1 MKEKFL
7 PEGVIQACFATISLT
22 YHLFW
27 KKKRKEKENK
37 SKVEKYHIYTTQWQ
51 EYTPSLIL
59 KKKKKKKT
67 HTKQYYVKT
76 VQLNK
81 EKSN

>member
-7 PEGVIQACFATISLT
+7 PKGVIQACFTAISLT

-27 KKKRKEKENK
+27 ENRKENK
-37 SKVEKYHIYTTQWQ
+37 YKLEKHHIYKTM
-51 EYTPSLIL
+51 TPIYKSLIV
-59 KKKKKKKT
+59 KKKT
-67 HTKQYYVKT
+67 HSQQYYLKT

-81 EKSN
+81 ENSN

>member
-7 PEGVIQACFATISLT
+7 PKSVIQAHFSTISLT

-27 KKKRKEKENK
+27 KKEEENK
-37 SKVEKYHIYTTQWQ
+37 YKVEKHHIYNTITPI
-51 EYTPSLIL
+51 YTIIDS
-59 KKKKKKKT
+59 KNT
-67 HTKQYYVKT
+67 HTHTHQYYLKT

-81 EKSN
+81 ENSN

>member
-7 PEGVIQACFATISLT
+7 PEGVIQTCFMTISLT

-27 KKKRKEKENK
+27 KKKKH
-37 SKVEKYHIYTTQWQ
+37 KVEKDHTYTTQWQ
-51 EYTPSLIL
+51 QYTTIDS
-59 KKKKKKKT
+59 KKKT
-67 HTKQYYVKT
+67 HTKQYYLKT